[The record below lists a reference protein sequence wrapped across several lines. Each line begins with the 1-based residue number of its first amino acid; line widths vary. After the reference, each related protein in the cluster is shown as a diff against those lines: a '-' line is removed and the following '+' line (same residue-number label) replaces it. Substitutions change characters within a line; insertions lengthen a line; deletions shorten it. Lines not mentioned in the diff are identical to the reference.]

1 MSRIT
6 TKINLAGLNHARK
19 MMKGQNGEI
28 ECLVIPINANKL
40 FVGEKG
46 VYLDLIG
53 FEMKEPQKN
62 EKGNIVATHV
72 VKQSFSKEHLDSLT
86 QEQKDAIPLLGA
98 NCVLEFTSSE
108 IGGSEIAPLTDEDTD
123 LPF

>member
-1 MSRIT
+1 MSRIS

-62 EKGNIVATHV
+62 EKGQVVATHV
-72 VKQSFSKEHLDSLT
+72 VKQSFSKEYLDSLS

-98 NCVLEFTSSE
+98 NCFLDFQSTE
-108 IGGSEIAPLTDEDTD
+108 IGGAEIAPLTSEEDD